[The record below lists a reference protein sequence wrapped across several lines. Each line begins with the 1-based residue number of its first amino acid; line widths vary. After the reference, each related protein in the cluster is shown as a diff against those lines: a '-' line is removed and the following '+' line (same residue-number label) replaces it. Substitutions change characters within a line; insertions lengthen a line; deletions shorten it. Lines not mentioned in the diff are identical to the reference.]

1 MSKKSGKA
9 QLRKLKLNVQNDVH
23 DDDLDE
29 DFEGEFDID
38 LDSEDLPYRMYNDDW
53 DKDDQ
58 VPDRFSAR
66 RKIERRRDMKKV
78 FSDLDE
84 WEQFGDDNAW

>member
-23 DDDLDE
+23 DDLDE
-29 DFEGEFDID
+29 DFEGDFDID
-38 LDSEDLPYRMYNDDW
+38 MDSEDLPYRMYNDDW